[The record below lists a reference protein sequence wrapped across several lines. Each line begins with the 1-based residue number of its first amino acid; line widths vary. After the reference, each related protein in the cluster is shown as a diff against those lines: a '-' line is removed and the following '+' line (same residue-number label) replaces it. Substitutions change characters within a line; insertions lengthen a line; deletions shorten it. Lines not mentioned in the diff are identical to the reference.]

1 MKLFSRKNKNQ
12 IQIKYSPEGINVL
25 FEGENSPVFPLNKNQ
40 PEVLAGLLLEGEKW
54 SALESLWEEELIQ
67 PIGDKNWI
75 ISYDIYKK
83 LNSTEDHEI
92 FEVINLPVPE
102 NLPLEVKT
110 NSHVGDNNFKI
121 TVQAHHNEI
130 GQLNEKDFPRYGQ
143 VFYLNEDKII
153 PLTEKQTAVFETAN
167 DRSDSWNLD
176 DRTLYLAKTKA
187 AAIEAG
193 AKIDKY
199 LQTENY
205 EFQTDIGLDL
215 KEEKNGSLTLV
226 PDIKDIKLDEY
237 GIDNPQDLIQDHP
250 PTVLTKPGPGNERK
264 RIVIDKKA
272 RTSLSELPK
281 KGEIKGQDIPR
292 LLTTPELIIPDGF
305 DLSLFSQRVKG
316 IRTKIYNS
324 RPYLHVNKSAGGW
337 FDGIP
342 KVKLD
347 DWSPGEETE
356 DTDTAQDA
364 QLSPETLKKLA
375 QKAKETGDEFVQTD
389 EGDWVRIDPDEI
401 QSFEDNIKDFE
412 KQSDGTLKIPPGSI
426 LDIIENV
433 EVLGYTEDT
442 HLETPSILP
451 SDLPNISPP
460 DSLNGTLHPHQL
472 IGYRWL
478 NRLSTRSIGGLLADD
493 MGLGKTVQVI
503 THCLKLKAENKS
515 KGLHLVILP
524 KTLIENWE
532 REIAL
537 FSNGKLSIYKYD
549 GPHRIFSEDF
559 LRKFDIVI
567 TTYDTLRRDQ
577 ARLGTISWDMVVCDE
592 AQYAKNP
599 TTQRTCAV
607 KALKSKHRVALSGT
621 PVENGLIE
629 FWCIMDFV
637 QPGLLKSWADFRKE
651 YEYPIINETDDQREV
666 HVRKLLNKIQGY
678 YLRRLKVDILKD
690 LPGKEIIFRP
700 TVFGDEQYEIYCK
713 IARDGK
719 DGGGRA
725 ALGAI
730 QRLRMVCAHPSAVED
745 YSDGH
750 TRYSCPKLN
759 ETMDIIFDVREKSE
773 KIIIFTDFKKIQRI
787 LRDEIQKKFNLLPD
801 IINGELN
808 GNRQQVIDI
817 FSEKEGFNVIILG
830 HQVAG
835 VGLNITEAN
844 HVIHYTRPWN
854 PAKENQATDR
864 VHRIGQERP
873 VKVYYPII
881 TDDRFKTFEE
891 KLDELL
897 KSKEDLAR
905 DVLKP
910 SKSMNIKAEELLN
923 CLEV

>member
-1 MKLFSRKNKNQ
+1 MKLFSRKKKD
-12 IQIKYSPEGINVL
+12 QIKINYSPQGINVL
-25 FEGENSPVFPLNKNQ
+25 FEGKKAPVFPLNKNE
-40 PEVLAGLLLEGEKW
+40 PDVLSGLLHEGGKW
-54 SALESLWEEELIQ
+54 SALESLWEEELIKSV
-67 PIGDKNWI
+67 DNNHWLV
-75 ISYDIYKK
+75 SYDIYQK
-83 LNSTEDHEI
+83 LDSTQDQDI
-92 FEVINLPVPE
+92 FDAINLPVPKK
-102 NLPLEVKT
+102 LPVELKT
-110 NSHVGDNNFKI
+110 NSHIGDKNFKI
-121 TVQAHHNEI
+121 TAQAHHPDV
-130 GQLNEKDFPRYGQ
+130 GSLNEKDYPRYGQ
-143 VFYLNEDKII
+143 VFYLNEDQII
-153 PLTEKQTAVFETAN
+153 PLTVDQASVFEAAQ
-167 DRSDSWNLD
+167 DRKDSWDLD
-176 DRTLYLAKTKA
+176 DRILYIAKTKKIA
-187 AAIEAG
+187 QEID

-205 EFQTDIGLDL
+205 EFQTDVGLDL
-215 KEEKNGSLTLV
+215 REEESGNLTLI
-226 PDIKDIKLDEY
+226 PNFKDVKLDEY
-237 GIDNPQDLIQDHP
+237 GIDDPQSLIQDTP
-250 PTVLTKPGPGNERK
+250 PSVLTKPGADNKRN

-272 RTSLSELPK
+272 RQNLSELPER
-281 KGEIKGQDIPR
+281 GEIKGQDIPR
-292 LLTTPELIIPDGF
+292 LLTTPEQIIPDGF
-305 DLSLFSQRVKG
+305 DLSLFSKRVKG
-316 IRTKIYNS
+316 IRTKVYNS
-324 RPYLHVNKSAGGW
+324 RPYLHVNKSTGGW

-347 DWSPGEETE
+347 DWSPGEDNETTP
-356 DTDTAQDA
+356 DT

-389 EGDWVRIDPDEI
+389 EGDWVRIDPDE
-401 QSFEDNIKDFE
+401 FENFEESIKE
-412 KQSDGTLKIPPGSI
+412 LEAQPDGTLKIPPGSI

-433 EVLGYTEDT
+433 EVLGYSEET

-451 SDLPNISPP
+451 TDLPDIFPP
-460 DSLNGTLHPHQL
+460 ETLNGTLHPHQL

-478 NRLSTRSIGGLLADD
+478 NRLSIRSIGGLLADD

-503 THCLKLKAENKS
+503 THCLKLKSEKKT
-515 KGLHLVILP
+515 KGPHLVILP

-532 REIAL
+532 REIAS
-537 FSNGKLSIYKYD
+537 FSNGQLTIYRYD

-559 LRKFDIVI
+559 LNKFDII
-567 TTYDTLRRDQ
+567 LATYDTLRRDQ

-607 KALKSKHRVALSGT
+607 KALKSRHRVALSGT

-651 YEYPIINETDDQREV
+651 YERPIVNEDDDNRDV
-666 HVRKLLNKIQGY
+666 HVKRLLNEIQGY
-678 YLRRLKVDILKD
+678 YLRRLKSDILKD
-690 LPGKEIIFRP
+690 LPQKEIIVRP
-700 TVFGDEQYEIYCK
+700 TVFGNEQFDLYCK

-719 DGGGRA
+719 AGGGKA

-730 QRLRMVCAHPSAVED
+730 QKLRMACAHPSAVEEF
-745 YSDGH
+745 SNGSSKI
-750 TRYSCPKLN
+750 SCPKLN
-759 ETMDIIFDVREKSE
+759 ETMDIISEIKAKSE
-773 KIIIFTDFKKIQRI
+773 KVIIFTDFKKVQRI
-787 LRDEIQKKFNLLPD
+787 LRDEIQQRFNLLPD

-808 GNRQQVIDI
+808 ANRQQVIDI
-817 FSEKEGFNVIILG
+817 FSEKEGFNIIILG

-864 VHRIGQERP
+864 VHRIGQIRP

-881 TDDRFKTFEE
+881 FDARFQTFEK

-897 KSKEDLAR
+897 KSKEGLAR

-910 SKSMNIKAEELLN
+910 SKKMNVKSEEFLN
-923 CLEV
+923 CLNV